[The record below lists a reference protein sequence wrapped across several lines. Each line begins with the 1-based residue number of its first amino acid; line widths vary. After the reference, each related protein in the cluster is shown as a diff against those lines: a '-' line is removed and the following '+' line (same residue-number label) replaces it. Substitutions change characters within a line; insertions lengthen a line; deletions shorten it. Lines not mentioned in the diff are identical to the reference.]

1 MVIKELPQPETG
13 PLTLEYREGRP
24 VLIVSGGSPIP
35 ERIEVEDSDG
45 RPVGAYTAGEPASAP
60 RIAPNYL
67 TNVVHPLFTHPE

>member
-24 VLIVSGGSPIP
+24 VLIVSGGTAIP

-45 RPVGAYTAGEPASAP
+45 RPVGAYTADEPASAP

-67 TNVVHPLFTHPE
+67 TNVVHPLFTRPE